1 MFCEKAAPPHSDSTS
16 VPISDGKTVTATVT
30 NASIDGLNLK
40 EGERA
45 VAAIKSSS
53 IILAVTL

>member
-1 MFCEKAAPPHSDSTS
+1 M
-16 VPISDGKTVTATVT
+16 TATVT